1 MDVIVIIRV
10 NPPSSQSLV
19 LPVES
24 FESVP
29 AENLI
34 IAVEHEHDWVIA
46 ANVHD
51 GVVCILEGSISG
63 VVLYVGVF
71 FFGDLEKVE
80 ISADDEVS
88 AVGGG
93 IVGDDGDVVAV
104 ILGEDWVEI
113 VFHSKLGIIVV
124 STDD

>member
-34 IAVEHEHDWVIA
+34 IAVEHEHD
-46 ANVHD
+46 
-51 GVVCILEGSISG
+51 
-63 VVLYVGVF
+63 
-71 FFGDLEKVE
+71 
-80 ISADDEVS
+80 
-88 AVGGG
+88 
-93 IVGDDGDVVAV
+93 
-104 ILGEDWVEI
+104 
-113 VFHSKLGIIVV
+113 
-124 STDD
+124 